1 MKIKLSST
9 LACAAALLFTAGAG
23 DTSRAAAD
31 AAPPSAAACT
41 AIAEARFATVTALST
56 SYEAGSTTQPAHC
69 VVRGTAAPRTGAD
82 GKPYET
88 RFELRVPTMWNGRF
102 LYQGGGGND
111 GAVAPAVG
119 RNTGSFPD
127 TGLQRGFAV
136 ATTDAGHQGGT
147 PEFGRD
153 PIARIDH
160 AYAAHERTYT
170 IAMAILSRYYGR
182 APDHKYFVGCSGGGR
197 QGMMFAERY
206 PAYFDGIAICAPA
219 MSVSSG
225 ATIAAAWD
233 TQTYLSVAPVNA
245 DGQRVLSR
253 AFSDADLALVARGI
267 TAACDAADGA
277 ADGMVLRPEACR
289 FDPKSLLC
297 VGVKEASCLTSAQV
311 AALERA
317 FGGPRDSAGRP
328 LYVGQAWDPGIAAPG
343 WRQWKLG
350 SSQTG
355 TPNSAHA
362 TLMAGA
368 LAYEFV
374 TPPDPTLAIT
384 QFDFDRDPARMYAF
398 SAVYD
403 TYRDATLSA
412 FRKRGGRLLIFHGT
426 ADPIFSALESID
438 YYQRLARNNGGPD
451 ATARWARLFLVPGMN
466 HCAGGPATDSFDGL
480 AAIVDWVE
488 KGAAPSRIEASAR
501 AGTSYFPGRTRP
513 LCAYPSYARYS
524 DNGSLEDGANFACVS
539 PSDRVPAHAA
549 SPVRG
554 IFNWIHGTG
563 DAERSFTFYRDVFGL
578 ELARSPFAGAA
589 PANAPPETIR
599 PASQAGS
606 DPLVWDL
613 TNTHGSR
620 FRTVFMRT
628 PNAPFGLELSEF
640 FDIPRGERAANP
652 WDPGASKL
660 IVTVRDLDAVVR
672 ALKAR
677 GAPLVTLGGIPVDT
691 PRGRAL
697 LVRDPDGCL
706 IEVRQASRAAVAAPS
721 ADDVI
726 ETSIGITVSQRARA
740 LAFYETL
747 LGFNVKQTRTA
758 GAAELRLNG
767 LGGGKLTETVLSV
780 PGTSEEVVLSE
791 FALPAS
797 AAPAAPFAWRLQDV
811 GSPQLQLEVAGLD
824 ALIDRTKNAGYRFL
838 SVGAK
843 PIQRA
848 FGRFVF
854 AIDPDAVLVEFVEP
868 AAGGR

>member
-1 MKIKLSST
+1 MKIKRSSLFASAT
-9 LACAAALLFTAGAG
+9 VLAFAMRAGDATHAAVATGTAPCAAL
-23 DTSRAAAD
+23 AAA
-31 AAPPSAAACT
+31 T
-41 AIAEARFATVTALST
+41 FASVTALNT
-56 SYEAGSTTQPAHC
+56 SYDAGSAGQPAHC
-69 VVRGTAAPRTGAD
+69 VVRGSAAPRTGAD

-88 RFELRVPTMWNGRF
+88 HLELRLPTTWNGRF

-111 GAVAPAVG
+111 GAVTPAIG

-136 ATTDAGHQGGT
+136 VTTDAGHQGVT
-147 PEFGRD
+147 AEFGLD
-153 PIARIDH
+153 PVARVDH

-170 IAMAILSRYYGR
+170 IALAILSRYYGR
-182 APDHKYFVGCSGGGR
+182 APTRKYFVGCSGGGR
-197 QGMMFAERY
+197 QGMMFAARY

-233 TQTYLSVAPVNA
+233 TQTYLSVAPTNA

-253 AFSDADLALVARGI
+253 AFSDGDLALVARGI
-267 TAACDAADGA
+267 TTSCDAADGA
-277 ADGMVLRPEACR
+277 TDGMVLRPEACR
-289 FDPKSLLC
+289 FDPRTVQCAGPKD
-297 VGVKEASCLTSAQV
+297 ASCLTPEQV
-311 AALERA
+311 AALGRA
-317 FGGPRDSAGRP
+317 FGGPRDSAGRA

-355 TPNSAHA
+355 TPNSAHT

-374 TPPDPTLAIT
+374 TPPDPGLSIT
-384 QFDFDRDPARMYAF
+384 RFDFDRDPARMEAF

-403 TYRDATLSA
+403 TYRDATLAA
-412 FRKRGGRLLIFHGT
+412 FRKRGGKLLTFHGT
-426 ADPIFSALESID
+426 ADPIFSALESVD
-438 YYQRLARNNGGPD
+438 YYQHLARNNGGPD

-488 KGAAPSRIEASAR
+488 KGTAPSRIEASAR
-501 AGTSYFPGRTRP
+501 PGTSYFPGRTRP
-513 LCAYPSYARYS
+513 LCAYPSYARYTG
-524 DNGSLEDGANFACVS
+524 NGSLEDGANFTCVTAS
-539 PSDRVPAHAA
+539 GPAPARAA

-554 IFNWIHGTG
+554 IYNWIHSTG
-563 DAERSFTFYRDVFGL
+563 DAERAFAFYHDVFGIA
-578 ELARSPFAGAA
+578 LARSPFGVAS

-620 FRTVFMRT
+620 FRTVFMRAANT
-628 PNAPFGLELSEF
+628 PFGLELSEF
-640 FDIPRGERAANP
+640 FDIPRGERPANP
-652 WDPGASKL
+652 WDPGASRL
-660 IVTVRDLDAVVR
+660 IVTLRDLDAVARV
-672 ALKAR
+672 LKMR
-677 GAPLVTLGGIPVDT
+677 GAPAVTLGGVPVET

-697 LVRDPDGCL
+697 LVRDPDGYL
-706 IEVRQASRAAVAAPS
+706 VEVRQASRAAMTAAQS
-721 ADDVI
+721 AGDVI
-726 ETSIGITVSQRARA
+726 ETSIGITVSRKARA

-758 GAAELRLNG
+758 GTAELRLNG
-767 LGGGKLTETVLSV
+767 LAGGRLTETVTSV
-780 PGTSEEVVLSE
+780 PGTSVAVVLSE
-791 FALPAS
+791 FALPAGTTR
-797 AAPAAPFAWRLQDV
+797 PARRFDWRLQDV
-811 GSPQLQLEVAGLD
+811 GSPQFQFEVSGLD
-824 ALIDRTKNAGYRFL
+824 ALLDRTKSAGYRFL
-838 SVGAK
+838 SVGAT

-854 AIDPDAVLVEFVEP
+854 AIDPDSVLVEFVEP
-868 AAGGR
+868 AASAP

>member
-1 MKIKLSST
+1 
-9 LACAAALLFTAGAG
+9 
-23 DTSRAAAD
+23 
-31 AAPPSAAACT
+31 
-41 AIAEARFATVTALST
+41 
-56 SYEAGSTTQPAHC
+56 
-69 VVRGTAAPRTGAD
+69 
-82 GKPYET
+82 
-88 RFELRVPTMWNGRF
+88 
-102 LYQGGGGND
+102 
-111 GAVAPAVG
+111 
-119 RNTGSFPD
+119 
-127 TGLQRGFAV
+127 
-136 ATTDAGHQGGT
+136 
-147 PEFGRD
+147 
-153 PIARIDH
+153 
-160 AYAAHERTYT
+160 
-170 IAMAILSRYYGR
+170 
-182 APDHKYFVGCSGGGR
+182 
-197 QGMMFAERY
+197 
-206 PAYFDGIAICAPA
+206 
-219 MSVSSG
+219 
-225 ATIAAAWD
+225 
-233 TQTYLSVAPVNA
+233 
-245 DGQRVLSR
+245 
-253 AFSDADLALVARGI
+253 
-267 TAACDAADGA
+267 
-277 ADGMVLRPEACR
+277 
-289 FDPKSLLC
+289 
-297 VGVKEASCLTSAQV
+297 
-311 AALERA
+311 
-317 FGGPRDSAGRP
+317 
-328 LYVGQAWDPGIAAPG
+328 
-343 WRQWKLG
+343 
-350 SSQTG
+350 
-355 TPNSAHA
+355 
-362 TLMAGA
+362 
-368 LAYEFV
+368 
-374 TPPDPTLAIT
+374 
-384 QFDFDRDPARMYAF
+384 
-398 SAVYD
+398 
-403 TYRDATLSA
+403 
-412 FRKRGGRLLIFHGT
+412 
-426 ADPIFSALESID
+426 
-438 YYQRLARNNGGPD
+438 
-451 ATARWARLFLVPGMN
+451 MN

-868 AAGGR
+868 AASAP